1 MLKYVCYYLKESS
14 NNLCFYKEGLL
25 ASGALEV
32 AFLFKLALKCL
43 NRAFKPKFYAKDVI
57 LNNSM
62 LLPFKAIFYNIIN
75 LCV

>member
-1 MLKYVCYYLKESS
+1 MLEYMCYCLKELS

-25 ASGALEV
+25 AYGTLEV
-32 AFLFKLALKCL
+32 ASLFKPALKCL

-62 LLPFKAIFYNIIN
+62 LPRFGAIFYNIIN